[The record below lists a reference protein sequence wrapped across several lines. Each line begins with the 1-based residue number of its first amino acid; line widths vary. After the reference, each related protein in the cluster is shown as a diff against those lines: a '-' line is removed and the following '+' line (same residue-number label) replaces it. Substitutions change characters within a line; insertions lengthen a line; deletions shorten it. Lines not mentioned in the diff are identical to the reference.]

1 VLPEVI
7 IYDVDLTL
15 SLPAQMTITSGINAM
30 AHAVEALYST
40 DSNPITDMLAEQGI
54 ARLASALP
62 ILSKDPQNTEAR
74 SDALFG
80 AWACGSCLGV
90 VSMALHHKL
99 CHALGMHLFLCLFLY

>member
-1 VLPEVI
+1 
-7 IYDVDLTL
+7 
-15 SLPAQMTITSGINAM
+15 
-30 AHAVEALYST
+30 
-40 DSNPITDMLAEQGI
+40 MLAEQGI

>member
-1 VLPEVI
+1 MLPEVI

-80 AWACGSCLGV
+80 AWVCGSCLGV